1 MTESDLCIF
10 YFSLKG
16 NTPINKISSSD
27 GFFLVFGKLI
37 HIVLTERNLHKF
49 VRFATKSYWSIDTL
63 RINIKLERGFVTSSG

>member
-1 MTESDLCIF
+1 MTESDFCIF

-37 HIVLTERNLHKF
+37 HIELTERNFHKF
-49 VRFATKSYWSIDTL
+49 VRFATKLCWSTL
-63 RINIKLERGFVTSSG
+63 RINIKRERGFVTSSG

>member
-37 HIVLTERNLHKF
+37 HIVLTERNFTNSLDLLQNHVGVL
-49 VRFATKSYWSIDTL
+49 VR
-63 RINIKLERGFVTSSG
+63 